1 MESPI
6 IPLGDKIVILP
17 QEEGEQMYGNIIVPD
32 AGQEKPEMGT
42 VLAVGPGRI
51 STDGTLIPNR
61 IEVGVTVMVPKFGAQ
76 VVTVENATINES
88 FEAVPFDSNLLKEI
102 LKANRTYHSGEIR
115 INKKGLLDAHLHH
128 GDNLYTGYYS
138 NLSNAIQKIS
148 RLGLAN
154 QKEEYTLA
162 GFIESFNNIKNKL
175 TNSIKN

>member
-61 IEVGVTVMVPKFGAQ
+61 IEVGVTVIIPKFGAQ
-76 VVTVENATINES
+76 VVVVENE
-88 FEAVPFDSNLLKEI
+88 
-102 LKANRTYHSGEIR
+102 TYIIASE
-115 INKKGLLDAHLHH
+115 NDV
-128 GDNLYTGYYS
+128 
-138 NLSNAIQKIS
+138 
-148 RLGLAN
+148 LG
-154 QKEEYTLA
+154 
-162 GFIESFNNIKNKL
+162 IIKNKD
-175 TNSIKN
+175 NE